1 MPRAKDVAAWI
12 QAELAGDPEVEIRD
26 VGSIESAKAGDVVFA
41 LDAKFLAAAEDTPA
55 AAVIVPRGLSSG
67 QKTLFRVDEPRI
79 AFATLVDR
87 FRPPARPVPGL
98 HANAV
103 VARDARVAKTA
114 SVGAFAVIE
123 SGAQVGERAVIGP
136 GCAVGARASVGED
149 SVLHARVTLYHECV
163 VGARCILHSG
173 TVIGADGFGYAQDAQ
188 GRHIKIRQ
196 VGNVVVGDDVEM
208 GANCAVDRATFGSTT
223 IGDGTKLDNM
233 VHVAHNCRVG
243 RHCILAA
250 QVGISGSCEIG
261 DHAILLGQVGVA
273 DHMKIGKRAI
283 ILAQSGIGEEVP
295 DGTIWFGSPAQ
306 TRMQRERQMMALRKL
321 PDLLKRVK
329 EIERTLGLRNDGK
342 TK

>member
-1 MPRAKDVAAWI
+1 
-12 QAELAGDPEVEIRD
+12 
-26 VGSIESAKAGDVVFA
+26 
-41 LDAKFLAAAEDTPA
+41 
-55 AAVIVPRGLSSG
+55 
-67 QKTLFRVDEPRI
+67 
-79 AFATLVDR
+79 
-87 FRPPARPVPGL
+87 
-98 HANAV
+98 
-103 VARDARVAKTA
+103 
-114 SVGAFAVIE
+114 
-123 SGAQVGERAVIGP
+123 
-136 GCAVGARASVGED
+136 
-149 SVLHARVTLYHECV
+149 
-163 VGARCILHSG
+163 
-173 TVIGADGFGYAQDAQ
+173 
-188 GRHIKIRQ
+188 
-196 VGNVVVGDDVEM
+196 VVGDDVEM